1 MCIEAHPTVFKALK
15 TNIDLNSLNNICCV
29 NGAVSNRANGSKLK
43 FYAQRSSANNLGLSS
58 LHLNDDIEDY
68 DVLSVESIKVDCL
81 NEANSAKVLMI
92 KVDTQGSEL
101 DVLQSC
107 VNIIRQNHPIILFEF
122 EERYHDN
129 PQKMRKDIT
138 KFFEEL
144 KYKLFTVPK
153 SENVMFRLRLDNY
166 YRGDIVAIPNKDH

>member
-1 MCIEAHPTVFKALK
+1 
-15 TNIDLNSLNNICCV
+15 
-29 NGAVSNRANGSKLK
+29 
-43 FYAQRSSANNLGLSS
+43 
-58 LHLNDDIEDY
+58 
-68 DVLSVESIKVDCL
+68 
-81 NEANSAKVLMI
+81 MI

-107 VNIIRQNHPIILFEF
+107 VNIIRKNHPIILFEF
-122 EERYHDN
+122 EERYHDD

-153 SENVMFRLRLDNY
+153 SENVMFRLNLDNY
-166 YRGDIVAIPNKDH
+166 YRGDIVAVPNRNH

>member
-1 MCIEAHPTVFKALK
+1 
-15 TNIDLNSLNNICCV
+15 
-29 NGAVSNRANGSKLK
+29 
-43 FYAQRSSANNLGLSS
+43 
-58 LHLNDDIEDY
+58 
-68 DVLSVESIKVDCL
+68 
-81 NEANSAKVLMI
+81 MI

-122 EERYHDN
+122 EERYHDD

-153 SENVMFRLRLDNY
+153 SENVMFRLRLDSY
-166 YRGDIVAIPNKDH
+166 YRGDIVAVPNKDH